1 MNNIPYTCIKLMI
14 DYAQLHALSA
24 VINEGGFERAARKLF
39 ITQSAVSRR
48 IQQLESQLGEPVLL
62 RQQPPKPTATGTRL
76 LNHLQQVLQL
86 EYGLGI
92 NALQFDSD
100 PQKPL
105 IVRLAANSDS
115 IATWLPE
122 ALVTANNEINARL
135 QFEIVLQ
142 DQTVV
147 LNRMKSGEVMVCIA
161 STAEPVNGGLVS
173 YLGALRYRAVAS
185 PAFVAAHGIQ
195 SVADLADA
203 PCLVFDEHDKLQH
216 EFLTDI
222 VKAKPKRIH
231 LCPSSEGF
239 RQSVV
244 AGLGYG
250 LLPELQIGDG
260 IARGEMVDLAPHYT
274 LDTPLYWHYWQTESP
289 LLASLRVHALNVAKR
304 RLIQPGVS

>member
-1 MNNIPYTCIKLMI
+1 MI

-92 NALQFDSD
+92 NALQFNSD

-135 QFEIVLQ
+135 QLRSCCRTKRLCSIV
-142 DQTVV
+142 
-147 LNRMKSGEVMVCIA
+147 
-161 STAEPVNGGLVS
+161 
-173 YLGALRYRAVAS
+173 
-185 PAFVAAHGIQ
+185 
-195 SVADLADA
+195 
-203 PCLVFDEHDKLQH
+203 
-216 EFLTDI
+216 
-222 VKAKPKRIH
+222 
-231 LCPSSEGF
+231 
-239 RQSVV
+239 
-244 AGLGYG
+244 
-250 LLPELQIGDG
+250 
-260 IARGEMVDLAPHYT
+260 
-274 LDTPLYWHYWQTESP
+274 
-289 LLASLRVHALNVAKR
+289 
-304 RLIQPGVS
+304 